1 MPKGLTMTPLLPQN
15 DPGIEDRKNELAREQ
30 AKYSY
35 NYLYLPPLAMAAAVP
50 FDDYPT
56 LDWFVLVAR
65 RAFDV
70 LINTLEGDF
79 GKQGTY
85 QYDGRLLELK
95 ELIEHPNAASIEK
108 TIGAII
114 RSFEAHVTRSAP
126 SSLEDYNKLFRFIA
140 LPAISQTFQ
149 EDAVFA
155 SMRVAGPNPLVI
167 ERLSKLDDRFPVTD
181 AQYQEVMG
189 SQDSLAAAGQ
199 EGRLYLADY
208 AAFDGVL
215 NGSFPSAQKY
225 LAAPLAL
232 FAVPQSGAWRGLAP
246 VAIQCAQRPG
256 PRNPIIT
263 PSNSDVYNW
272 VMAKSIVQTADGNFH
287 EAVSH
292 LGRTHLV
299 TEPFVIATERQ
310 LASTHP
316 VGILLRPHFE
326 GTLFINNAA
335 QEFLIA
341 AQDGVDALLAATID
355 ADRVYAA
362 KSVQNY
368 VFNDAM
374 LPTALKLRGVDDPTH
389 LPVYPYRDDALL
401 IWNVIHKWA
410 SDYLAIYYRTDTDV
424 QADFELQ
431 NWVAELLSHD
441 GGRIQG
447 VGQDGRVQTRDYLAD
462 AVTLIIFTASAQH
475 AAVNYPQSFIMSY
488 APAMPLA
495 GYAPAPSSARGATLA
510 DYLSLLPS
518 LDQAQKQ
525 LNITYI
531 LGSVYYT
538 RLGDYPTFADARV
551 QAPLQAFQKALQQI
565 EEMIN
570 QRNQERPP
578 YEFLLPSKIP
588 QSINI

>member
-1 MPKGLTMTPLLPQN
+1 MTPLLPQN

-35 NYLYLPPLAMAAAVP
+35 NYSYLPPLAMAEEVP

-56 LDWFVLVAR
+56 LDWFLLVAR

-79 GKQGTY
+79 GKQEAHQHHGM
-85 QYDGRLLELK
+85 LLELK
-95 ELIEHPNAASIEK
+95 EFIEHPNAASIEK
-108 TIGAII
+108 TIRAII
-114 RSFEAHVTRSAP
+114 SSFEARVTSGAP

-181 AQYQEVMG
+181 AQYQAVMG

-256 PRNPIIT
+256 PHNPIIT

-341 AQDGVDALLAATID
+341 AQGGVDALLAGTID

-374 LPTALKLRGVDDPTH
+374 LPTALKLRGVDDPTQ

-401 IWNVIHKWA
+401 IWNAIHKWA
-410 SDYLAIYYRTDTDV
+410 SDYLAIYYRTDADV

-441 GGRIQG
+441 GGRMQG

-525 LNITYI
+525 LNILYI

-538 RLGDYPTFADARV
+538 RLGDYPTFTDGRV

>member
-1 MPKGLTMTPLLPQN
+1 MTPLLPQN
-15 DPGIEDRKNELAREQ
+15 DPAIEYRKNELAREQ

-35 NYLYLPPLAMAAAVP
+35 NYSYLPPLAMAAAIP
-50 FDDYPT
+50 LDDYPT

-70 LINTLEGDF
+70 LINTLESEV
-79 GKQGTY
+79 GKQATY
-85 QYDGRLLELK
+85 QHDAGFLELK
-95 ELIEHPNAASIEK
+95 EIIEHPKAASIEK
-108 TIGAII
+108 TIAAII
-114 RSFEAHVTRSAP
+114 TSFQAHVTRDTAE
-126 SSLEDYNKLFRFIA
+126 SLEDYNKLFRFIA
-140 LPAISQTFQ
+140 LPAISRTFQ
-149 EDAVFA
+149 EDVVFA
-155 SMRVAGPNPLVI
+155 AMRVAGPNPLVI
-167 ERLSKLDDRFPVTD
+167 EQVSKLDYRFPVTE
-181 AQYQEVMG
+181 AQYQSVMG
-189 SQDSLAAAGQ
+189 SQDSLVVAGQ

-208 AAFDGVL
+208 AAFDGAL

-232 FAVPQSGAWRGLAP
+232 FAVPQSSTPRGLVP

-256 PRNPIIT
+256 PLNPIIT
-263 PSNSDVYNW
+263 PNNSDPYNW
-272 VMAKSIVQTADGNFH
+272 MMAKSIVQTADGNYH

-310 LASTHP
+310 LASVHP

-335 QEFLIA
+335 QSSLIGS
-341 AQDGVDALLAATID
+341 QGGVDELLAATID

-362 KSVQNY
+362 KSVQSY

-374 LPTALKLRGVDDPTH
+374 LPTALKQRGVDDPAQ

-401 IWNVIHKWA
+401 IWNAIHKWA
-410 SDYLAIYYRTDTDV
+410 SDYLAIYYQTDADV

-441 GGRIQG
+441 GGRMQG
-447 VGQDGRVQTRDYLAD
+447 MGRDGRVQTRDYLVD

-475 AAVNYPQSFIMSY
+475 ASVNYPQSFIMSY

-495 GYAPAPSSARGATLA
+495 GYAPTPSSARGARLA

-518 LDQAQKQ
+518 LEQAQKQ
-525 LNITYI
+525 LNLGYI

-538 RLGDYPTFADARV
+538 KLGDYPPFADGRV
-551 QAPLQAFQKALQQI
+551 EAPLQSFQKALRHI
-565 EEMIN
+565 EDMIN
-570 QRNQERPP
+570 ERNQERPP